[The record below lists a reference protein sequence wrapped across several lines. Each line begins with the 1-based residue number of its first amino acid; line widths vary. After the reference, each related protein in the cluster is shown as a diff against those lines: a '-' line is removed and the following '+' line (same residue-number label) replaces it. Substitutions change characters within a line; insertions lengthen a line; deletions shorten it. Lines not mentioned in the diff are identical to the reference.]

1 MMNLSMEHYMSEAT
15 LQITLISMLRTLY
28 SDYVINLSLNGISIP
43 TDIKTKTLIISQMKK
58 EGMEKGMPD
67 LLLYLPNGKVLNM
80 ELKTDKGKQSADQ
93 VDVQNRLTKLGHNY
107 YIIRTV
113 YEAFNAIAEH
123 TEPYDRQ
130 YQFNQLNIS
139 HNDLYITKPF
149 LHFATGT
156 SLEVVQDTLRNL
168 YHL

>member
-1 MMNLSMEHYMSEAT
+1 MNLLTEYYMSEAILQQT
-15 LQITLISMLRTLY
+15 LVSMLKQMY
-28 SDYVINLSLNGISIP
+28 PDYVINLSLSGIS
-43 TDIKTKTLIISQMKK
+43 LNGSAK
-58 EGMEKGMPD
+58 ENAQTMYSMVQQGFSRGMPD

-123 TEPYDRQ
+123 TEVYDRTFA
-130 YQFNQLNIS
+130 YANLAIS

-156 SLEVVQDTLRNL
+156 SLEVVQDALRNL

>member
-1 MMNLSMEHYMSEAT
+1 MSEST

-43 TDIKTKTLIISQMKK
+43 TDIKTKTLIINQMKK
-58 EGMEKGMPD
+58 EGMEKGIPD

-123 TEPYDRQ
+123 TELSDRQ
-130 YQFNQLNIS
+130 LQFNKLNIS

>member
-1 MMNLSMEHYMSEAT
+1 MSEAILQQT
-15 LQITLISMLRTLY
+15 LVSILKTLY
-28 SDYVINLSLNGISIP
+28 PDYVINLSLSGIS
-43 TDIKTKTLIISQMKK
+43 LNGSAK
-58 EGMEKGMPD
+58 ENAQTMYSMIQQGFSRGMPD

-113 YEAFNAIAEH
+113 YEAFNAIAQH
-123 TEPYDRQ
+123 TTESDRLEQ
-130 YQFNQLNIS
+130 RNKLIIH
-139 HNDLYITKPF
+139 HNGLYITKPF

>member
-1 MMNLSMEHYMSEAT
+1 MSEST

-43 TDIKTKTLIISQMKK
+43 TDIKTKTLIINQMKK

-123 TEPYDRQ
+123 TGRYDRQ

>member
-1 MMNLSMEHYMSEAT
+1 MSEST

-43 TDIKTKTLIISQMKK
+43 TDIKTKTLIINQMKK
-58 EGMEKGMPD
+58 EGMEKGIPD

-123 TEPYDRQ
+123 TEVYDRQ

>member
-1 MMNLSMEHYMSEAT
+1 MTEST
-15 LQITLISMLRTLY
+15 LQITLISMLRLLY
-28 SDYVINLSLNGISIP
+28 QDYVINLSLNGISIP
-43 TDIKTKTLIISQMKK
+43 GDTKTKTLIINQMKK

-80 ELKTDKGKQSADQ
+80 ELKTDKGKQSPDQ

-113 YEAFNAIAEH
+113 YEAFNAIAQH
-123 TEPYDRQ
+123 TEVYDRQ

-139 HNDLYITKPF
+139 HNDLCITKPF

>member
-1 MMNLSMEHYMSEAT
+1 MSEAILQQT
-15 LQITLISMLRTLY
+15 LVSMLKQLY
-28 SDYVINLSLNGISIP
+28 PDYVINLSLSGISLNGSAKDNAQ
-43 TDIKTKTLIISQMKK
+43 TMYSMVQQGFSR
-58 EGMEKGMPD
+58 GMVD
-67 LLLYLPNGKVLNM
+67 LLLYLPKGKVLNM
-80 ELKTDKGKQSADQ
+80 ELKTDKGKQSPDQ

-113 YEAFNAIAEH
+113 YEAFNAIAKH
-123 TEPYDRQ
+123 TEVYDRTFA
-130 YQFNQLNIS
+130 YANLAIS

-156 SLEVVQDTLRNL
+156 SLEIVQDTLRNL

>member
-1 MMNLSMEHYMSEAT
+1 MSEAT

-43 TDIKTKTLIISQMKK
+43 TDIKTKTLIINQMKK

-113 YEAFNAIAEH
+113 YEAFNAIAKH
-123 TEPYDRQ
+123 TEPSDRQ
-130 YQFNQLNIS
+130 LQFNQLNIS

>member
-1 MMNLSMEHYMSEAT
+1 MTEST
-15 LQITLISMLRTLY
+15 LQITLISMLRLLY
-28 SDYVINLSLNGISIP
+28 PDYVINLSLNGISIP
-43 TDIKTKTLIISQMKK
+43 GDIKTKTLIINQMKK

-80 ELKTDKGKQSADQ
+80 ELKTDKGKQSSDQ
-93 VDVQNRLTKLGHNY
+93 IDVQHRLTKLGHNY

-123 TEPYDRQ
+123 TEPSDRQ
-130 YQFNQLNIS
+130 LQFNQLNIS
-139 HNDLYITKPF
+139 HNDLHITKPF
-149 LHFATGT
+149 LHFTVGT

>member
-1 MMNLSMEHYMSEAT
+1 MSEST

-43 TDIKTKTLIISQMKK
+43 TDIKTKTLIINQMKK

-123 TEPYDRQ
+123 TELSDRQ
-130 YQFNQLNIS
+130 LQFNQLNIS

>member
-1 MMNLSMEHYMSEAT
+1 
-15 LQITLISMLRTLY
+15 MLRLLY
-28 SDYVINLSLNGISIP
+28 PDYVINLSLNGISIP
-43 TDIKTKTLIISQMKK
+43 GDIKTKTLIINQMKK

-80 ELKTDKGKQSADQ
+80 ELKTDKGKQSSDQ
-93 VDVQNRLTKLGHNY
+93 IDVQHRLTKLGHNY

-123 TEPYDRQ
+123 TEPSDRQ
-130 YQFNQLNIS
+130 LQFNQLNIS

>member
-1 MMNLSMEHYMSEAT
+1 MSEAT
-15 LQITLISMLRTLY
+15 LQMTLVSMLKQMY
-28 SDYVINLSLNGISIP
+28 PDYVINLSLSGISLNGSAKDNAQ
-43 TDIKTKTLIISQMKK
+43 TMYSMVQQ
-58 EGMEKGMPD
+58 GFSRGMPD

-113 YEAFNAIAEH
+113 YEAFNAISEH
-123 TEPYDRQ
+123 TELSDRFEQ
-130 YQFNQLNIS
+130 RNKLVIH
-139 HNDLYITKPF
+139 HNNLYITKPF
-149 LHFATGT
+149 LHFTVGT
-156 SLEVVQDTLRNL
+156 SLGVVQDTLRNL

>member
-1 MMNLSMEHYMSEAT
+1 MSEST

-43 TDIKTKTLIISQMKK
+43 TDIKTKTLIINQMKK

-123 TEPYDRQ
+123 TEVYDRQ
-130 YQFNQLNIS
+130 LQFNQLNIS

-149 LHFATGT
+149 FHFATGT
-156 SLEVVQDTLRNL
+156 NLEVVQDTLKDL

>member
-1 MMNLSMEHYMSEAT
+1 MSEST

-43 TDIKTKTLIISQMKK
+43 TDIKTKTLIINQMKK

-93 VDVQNRLTKLGHNY
+93 VDVQNRLIKLGHNY

-123 TEPYDRQ
+123 TKPSDRQ
-130 YQFNQLNIS
+130 LQFNQLNIS

>member
-1 MMNLSMEHYMSEAT
+1 MSEST

-43 TDIKTKTLIISQMKK
+43 TDIKTKTLIINQMKK

-93 VDVQNRLTKLGHNY
+93 VDVQQRLTKLGHNY

-113 YEAFNAIAEH
+113 YEAFKAISEH
-123 TEPYDRQ
+123 TEVYDRQ
-130 YQFNQLNIS
+130 FQFNQLNIS
-139 HNDLYITKPF
+139 HNGLYITKPF

-168 YHL
+168 YYL

>member
-1 MMNLSMEHYMSEAT
+1 MSEAILQQT
-15 LQITLISMLRTLY
+15 LVSILKTLY
-28 SDYVINLSLNGISIP
+28 SDYVINLSLSGIS
-43 TDIKTKTLIISQMKK
+43 LNGSAK
-58 EGMEKGMPD
+58 ENAQTMYSLQAQGFSRGMPD

-113 YEAFNAIAEH
+113 YEAFKAISEH
-123 TEPYDRQ
+123 TKPSDRQ
-130 YQFNQLNIS
+130 LQFNQLNIQ
-139 HNDLYITKPF
+139 HNELYITKPF

-156 SLEVVQDTLRNL
+156 SLEVVHDVLRNL
-168 YHL
+168 YYL

>member
-1 MMNLSMEHYMSEAT
+1 MSEST

-43 TDIKTKTLIISQMKK
+43 TDIKTKTLIINQMKK

-123 TEPYDRQ
+123 TEPSDRQ
-130 YQFNQLNIS
+130 LQFNQLNIS

>member
-1 MMNLSMEHYMSEAT
+1 MSEST

-43 TDIKTKTLIISQMKK
+43 TDIKTKTLIINQMKK
-58 EGMEKGMPD
+58 EGMEKGIPD

-80 ELKTDKGKQSADQ
+80 ELKTDKGKQSPDQ

-113 YEAFNAIAEH
+113 YEAFNAIAKH
-123 TEPYDRQ
+123 TEVYDRTFA
-130 YQFNQLNIS
+130 YANLAIS
-139 HNDLYITKPF
+139 HNELYITKPF

-156 SLEVVQDTLRNL
+156 NLEVVQDTLRNL

>member
-1 MMNLSMEHYMSEAT
+1 MSEAILQQT
-15 LQITLISMLRTLY
+15 LVSILKTLY
-28 SDYVINLSLNGISIP
+28 PDYVINLSLSGIS
-43 TDIKTKTLIISQMKK
+43 LNGSAK
-58 EGMEKGMPD
+58 ENAQTMYSMVQQGFSRGMVD

-80 ELKTDKGKQSADQ
+80 ELKTDKGKQSPNQ
-93 VDVQNRLTKLGHNY
+93 IDVQNRLTKLGHNY

-123 TEPYDRQ
+123 TEVYDRTFA
-130 YQFNQLNIS
+130 YTNLAIS

-156 SLEVVQDTLRNL
+156 NLEVVQDTLRNL

>member
-1 MMNLSMEHYMSEAT
+1 MSEAILQQT
-15 LQITLISMLRTLY
+15 LVSILKTLY
-28 SDYVINLSLNGISIP
+28 PDYVINLSLSGISLNGSAKDNAQ
-43 TDIKTKTLIISQMKK
+43 TMYSMVQQ
-58 EGMEKGMPD
+58 GFSRGMPD

-80 ELKTDKGKQSADQ
+80 ELKTDKGKQSPDQ

-123 TEPYDRQ
+123 TEVYDRTFA
-130 YQFNQLNIS
+130 YANLAIS

-149 LHFATGT
+149 LHFTVGT

>member
-1 MMNLSMEHYMSEAT
+1 MSEAILQQT
-15 LQITLISMLRTLY
+15 LVSMLKQLY
-28 SDYVINLSLNGISIP
+28 PDYVLNLSLSGIS
-43 TDIKTKTLIISQMKK
+43 LNGSAK
-58 EGMEKGMPD
+58 ENAQTMYSMTQQGFERGMPD

-107 YIIRTV
+107 HIIRTV

-123 TEPYDRQ
+123 TELSDRFEQ
-130 YQFNQLNIS
+130 RNKLVIH
-139 HNDLYITKPF
+139 HNGLHITKPF
-149 LHFATGT
+149 LHFNVGT

>member
-1 MMNLSMEHYMSEAT
+1 MSEAILQQT
-15 LQITLISMLRTLY
+15 LVSILKTLY
-28 SDYVINLSLNGISIP
+28 PDYVINLSLSGIS
-43 TDIKTKTLIISQMKK
+43 LNGSAK
-58 EGMEKGMPD
+58 ENAQTMYSMVQQGFSRGMVD

-123 TEPYDRQ
+123 TTESDRLEQ
-130 YQFNQLNIS
+130 RNKLIIH
-139 HNDLYITKPF
+139 HNGLYITKPF
-149 LHFATGT
+149 LHFTVGT
-156 SLEVVQDTLRNL
+156 NLEVVQDTLRNL

>member
-1 MMNLSMEHYMSEAT
+1 MSEAILQQT
-15 LQITLISMLRTLY
+15 LVSMLKQLY
-28 SDYVINLSLNGISIP
+28 PDYVINLSLSGIS
-43 TDIKTKTLIISQMKK
+43 LNGSAK
-58 EGMEKGMPD
+58 ENAQTMYSMIQQGFSRGMPD

-80 ELKTDKGKQSADQ
+80 ELKTDKGKQSPDQ

-113 YEAFNAIAEH
+113 YEAFNAIAKH
-123 TEPYDRQ
+123 TEVYDRTFA
-130 YQFNQLNIS
+130 YANLAIS
-139 HNDLYITKPF
+139 HNELYITKPF

-156 SLEVVQDTLRNL
+156 NLEVVQDTLRNL

>member
-1 MMNLSMEHYMSEAT
+1 MSEAILQQT
-15 LQITLISMLRTLY
+15 LVSMLKQMY
-28 SDYVINLSLNGISIP
+28 PDYVINLSLSGIS
-43 TDIKTKTLIISQMKK
+43 LNGSAK
-58 EGMEKGMPD
+58 ENAQTMYSMVQQGFSRGMVD
-67 LLLYLPNGKVLNM
+67 FLLYLPNGKVLNM

-107 YIIRTV
+107 YVIRTV

-123 TEPYDRQ
+123 TEVYDRTFA
-130 YQFNQLNIS
+130 YANLAIS

-156 SLEVVQDTLRNL
+156 NLEVVQDTLRNL

>member
-1 MMNLSMEHYMSEAT
+1 MTEAILQQT
-15 LQITLISMLRTLY
+15 LVSMLKQLY
-28 SDYVINLSLNGISIP
+28 PDYVLNLSLSGIS
-43 TDIKTKTLIISQMKK
+43 LNGSAK
-58 EGMEKGMPD
+58 ENAQTMYSMTQQGFERGMPD

-113 YEAFNAIAEH
+113 YEAFNAIAQH
-123 TEPYDRQ
+123 TTESDRLEQ
-130 YQFNQLNIS
+130 RNKLIIH
-139 HNDLYITKPF
+139 HNGLYITKPF